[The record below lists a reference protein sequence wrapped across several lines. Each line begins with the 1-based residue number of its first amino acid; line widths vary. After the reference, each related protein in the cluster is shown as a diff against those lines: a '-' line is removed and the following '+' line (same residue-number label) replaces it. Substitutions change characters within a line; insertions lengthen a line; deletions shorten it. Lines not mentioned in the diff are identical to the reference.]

1 MILPRNNMSDNYS
14 DSKGASPTTTSMS
27 EPADESEWVELKD
40 SIVSYSNYHEGHVSA
55 HSKIGRRKYQEDRFV
70 VCPKIL
76 GKDTQQFY
84 GVFDGTVGDYTADY
98 VNSTFL
104 LNFLRSKS
112 YVNSTKVFGDID
124 PKTYVEAMKEA
135 YIRTEMDLI
144 EKSRVD
150 DVCYSACTSATVFLH
165 DDYITVGH
173 LADSLVAL
181 GTVDEEGHIKGRNLT
196 IEHKPDQR
204 AELDRIVSMGGSL
217 TYLHGG
223 KPFLRGGDFHDRIM
237 KGDRPMQLN
246 YSRAFGAKDLKPYGL
261 SSIPDISQFKRTE
274 KDRYLV
280 IGSDGIWDVMD
291 AQKAVTMAHEAHLK
305 GLNPAEY
312 LTDSALQMR
321 DMLGLIDNV
330 TVIVVRLT

>member
-1 MILPRNNMSDNYS
+1 MN
-14 DSKGASPTTTSMS
+14 DSKSKLTSDQKSTSKVDPKNSVSGALET
-27 EPADESEWVELKD
+27 EWVDLKNT
-40 SIVSYSNYHEGHVSA
+40 IVSYSNYYRGHVSA

-98 VNSTFL
+98 VHTTFV
-104 LNFLRSKS
+104 LNFLCSGS
-112 YVNSTKVFGDID
+112 YISSTKVFGEVD

-135 YIRTEMDLI
+135 YIRTEYDLI
-144 EKSRVD
+144 ERSRKD
-150 DVCYSACTSATVFLH
+150 NVCYSASTSATVFLH
-165 DDYITVGH
+165 DNYITVGH

-181 GTVDEEGHIKGRNLT
+181 GSLDDNGYLKGRNLT
-196 IEHKPDQR
+196 IEHKPDQP
-204 AELDRIVSMGGSL
+204 AELERIVSMGGSL

-223 KPFLRGGDFHDRIM
+223 KPFLRGGDFTERLIR
-237 KGDRPMQLN
+237 GDRPMQLN

-280 IGSDGIWDVMD
+280 IGSDGLWDVID
-291 AQKAVTMAHEAHLK
+291 AQKAVIMAHDAYLK

-330 TVIVVRLT
+330 TVIVVQL